1 MPRVALP
8 GTLLDG
14 RSLAALLQGLP
25 STHHRLPGAAHLF
38 SIQQAAMA
46 AAQLQPFSIR
56 LATLKEPC
64 L

>member
-1 MPRVALP
+1 MNATPLVA
-8 GTLLDG
+8 
-14 RSLAALLQGLP
+14 LP
-25 STHHRLPGAAHLF
+25 STHHRLPGAGHLF

-46 AAQLQPFSIR
+46 AAQLHPFSIR